1 MTEPQLDQQL
11 LEPVRLSIVAL
22 LAATEWA
29 EFAFVRD
36 SVQLTDSAL
45 SKRISSLSETG
56 HVEVRK
62 GYVGKRPRTWIRLS
76 DTGRDALGAH
86 VAKLQEIAAQAGR
99 TTARPE

>member
-76 DTGRDALGAH
+76 DAGRDALSAH
-86 VAKLQEIAAQAGR
+86 VAKLQEIAARAGR
-99 TTARPE
+99 TTTRPE

>member
-22 LAATEWA
+22 LAGTEWA

-76 DTGRDALGAH
+76 DAGRVALSAH
-86 VAKLQEIAAQAGR
+86 IARLQQIATQAGQ